1 MLGPLLE
8 VEMSKKRA
16 PLWVKKHISKSKCT
30 KHTSSRSTFGSWH
43 VEKVHAVRT
52 PLWREAHVEAK
63 SVKNWRSR
71 TTFRRSDVVLRCRR
85 KGFCTLPKVIKPWG
99 FCSISKN
106 DRRRG
111 TFEEDLERC
120 ISRGRRDTKEMLG
133 GQGADFL
140 RGVAFWSIKSS
151 GLLRW
156 FCVTGVALRMT
167 WHHFFVAGAALYTDG
182 VEKIAK
188 RNGTRPSAL
197 HSSFHFWGKSHRIA
211 SFLMLS
217 TWKIEV
223 SQNSFV
229 FAVVTFKIWGSLEEL
244 LRLWCCQVRKLRK
257 SRRIASFSNLQIDT
271 LMDGW
276 MDGRIDRQ
284 LQLHLQLQPTLPL
297 QLQMQMQIQICYAT
311 VH

>member
-1 MLGPLLE
+1 MRGPLLE

-99 FCSISKN
+99 FCGISKN

-111 TFEEDLERC
+111 TFEEGLERC

-140 RGVAFWSIKSS
+140 RGVAFWNIKSS

-156 FCVTGVALRMT
+156 FCVTGAALRMT

-182 VEKIAK
+182 VEK
-188 RNGTRPSAL
+188 
-197 HSSFHFWGKSHRIA
+197 
-211 SFLMLS
+211 
-217 TWKIEV
+217 
-223 SQNSFV
+223 SQNAMARGRQPCTQVSIFE
-229 FAVVTFKIWGSLEEL
+229 GSLTEL
-244 LRLWCCQVRKLRK
+244 LRFWCCQLEKLR
-257 SRRIASFSNLQIDT
+257 SRRIASF
-271 LMDGW
+271 
-276 MDGRIDRQ
+276 
-284 LQLHLQLQPTLPL
+284 LPL
-297 QLQMQMQIQICYAT
+297 SRSKFEEVSENCCASDVVKFENWASLAE
-311 VH
+311 